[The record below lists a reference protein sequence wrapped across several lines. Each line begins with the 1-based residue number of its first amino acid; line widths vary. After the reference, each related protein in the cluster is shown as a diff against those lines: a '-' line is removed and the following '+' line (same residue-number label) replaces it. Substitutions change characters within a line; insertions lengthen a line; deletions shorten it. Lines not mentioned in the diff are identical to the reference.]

1 MQLIRTLAKKEFLS
15 LNKIVAIKFQM
26 NRVFCL
32 TVKPNISIII
42 DFNKEHIH
50 TKIKSFTMNF
60 EQTQILIPNIFKITY
75 TYFSKRP

>member
-26 NRVFCL
+26 NRVFSL

-42 DFNKEHIH
+42 DFNKEQ
-50 TKIKSFTMNF
+50 KIKSFTMNF

-75 TYFSKRP
+75 TYFLKRP